1 VTGHLLTPT
10 VVADH
15 RANGVYTVPRAKRI
29 LASGSPQCLR
39 RSFDRRLPQR

>member
-15 RANGVYTVPRAKRI
+15 RANGVYTVLMAGSELHSAAKYSSLEK
-29 LASGSPQCLR
+29 LADMAQR
-39 RSFDRRLPQR
+39 R